1 MIIRDPALP
10 SPTALSGPPP
20 VRTIP
25 DLAAPACCPNADR
38 IEHSLTLHGT
48 AVVFGTRVQLC
59 SPLAMALRG
68 TCRWRSFLGAIA
80 AVVCFQLLA
89 DEGLVSAV
97 PATQLAWNRHVGWEH
112 LAFASLGLLEGLLSA
127 FVVACMSALAKFV
140 KRRGLLQPPCP
151 RFATGLLV
159 CAVITAT
166 RFLVPLTRREALNQ
180 LAQLFADAGLD
191 QRDTHG
197 LTRESTTSHDHWRF
211 WCGKA
216 TADDL
221 HAECSPVLTLSLFS
235 VVMLGLHLCSIVL
248 PLPSGCFMPLFILGA
263 STGRLYGSLLRSV
276 FGYDSATLP
285 DALMAIVGAG
295 ALAGGTTHTLS
306 TALLTVELTDQ
317 QELIT
322 PVLIGV
328 IVACG
333 VSSLFS
339 KSIYDQIM
347 VLKVC
352 RTACSAPA
360 RSLHYGR
367 GESVD
372 RVGQRAS
379 WNVRDGYMGAT
390 L

>member
-1 MIIRDPALP
+1 MSMSDDWDQLDG
-10 SPTALSGPPP
+10 SDVDGVSVYGS
-20 VRTIP
+20 
-25 DLAAPACCPNADR
+25 DLC
-38 IEHSLTLHGT
+38 
-48 AVVFGTRVQLC
+48 
-59 SPLAMALRG
+59 
-68 TCRWRSFLGAIA
+68 
-80 AVVCFQLLA
+80 
-89 DEGLVSAV
+89 
-97 PATQLAWNRHVGWEH
+97 ATQAIL
-112 LAFASLGLLEGLLSA
+112 
-127 FVVACMSALAKFV
+127 
-140 KRRGLLQPPCP
+140 
-151 RFATGLLV
+151 TG
-159 CAVITAT
+159 
-166 RFLVPLTRREALNQ
+166 F
-180 LAQLFADAGLD
+180 FADAGLD

-360 RSLHYGR
+360 RSLHHGR

-372 RVGQRAS
+372 RGGQRAS